1 MKKTIRK
8 ILCAVLAFAMI
19 FAAIPAFAAE
29 INDVA
34 LWDGGCIDF
43 SCYDEYLYGGEITL
57 GDNPINAEVDGEYSF
72 LRFYEFNVPETG
84 YYRISN
90 YIGFGKIDSEGII
103 HDANYPYTSC
113 YDDGYFYVV
122 YLEKGNVVAGY
133 MFEEHNST
141 TLEIDYIDDEI
152 EEIVFDKSIIADRIY
167 NSDFYLNDSNE
178 FDFYDIDYSV
188 VFSNGE
194 KFEFEDVYLSF
205 RMKDEPVNGKNT
217 VYATFAGFEQEETA
231 TFYYIDYLVES
242 VELSNVDY
250 YLDAFE
256 FYNGRYSF
264 VDYYDEEITVNYT
277 DGTSETF
284 VYGYDEEAGQK
295 REITLFG
302 NEYHVG
308 IYHSELDL
316 TLDVHIADHV
326 FATYDCTPVKTNRI
340 SNYDYLI
347 RNLKGDF
354 EVFTNCMEYYWDGI
368 VHPEHMEHFIFSF
381 RLFIGNFTRLNKM
394 AKEIDSYIRFVYL

>member
-1 MKKTIRK
+1 MKNTIKK
-8 ILCAVLAFAMI
+8 IICALLAFTMI

-43 SCYDEYLYGGEITL
+43 SCYDEYLYGGEISL
-57 GDNPINAEVDGEYSF
+57 GDNHISSEVDGEYSF
-72 LRFYEFNVPETG
+72 FRFYEFNVPETG
-84 YYRISN
+84 YYRFSD
-90 YIGFGKIDSEGII
+90 YTGFGKIDSDGII
-103 HDANYPYTSC
+103 HDAGYPYSSC

-133 MFEEHNST
+133 VFEERDSV

-152 EEIVFDKSIIADRIY
+152 EEIVFDKNIITDKIY
-167 NSDFYLNDSNE
+167 NSDFYLNEINE
-178 FDFYDIDYSV
+178 FDFCDVDYSV
-188 VFSNGE
+188 IFSNGE
-194 KFEFEDVYLSF
+194 KLEFEDVCLSF

-217 VYATFAGFEQEETA
+217 VYATFTGFEQEETA
-231 TFYYIDYLVES
+231 TFYYIDYIVES
-242 VELSNVDY
+242 IELSNVDY
-250 YLDAFE
+250 YLDAYE

-264 VDYYDEEITVNYT
+264 IDYNGEEITVNYT

-302 NEYHVG
+302 NNHHIA
-308 IYHSELDL
+308 IYQSELFL
-316 TLDVHIADHV
+316 TLEVHLADHV
-326 FATYDCTPVKTNRI
+326 FNTYDCTAVKANRI
-340 SNYDYLI
+340 SNHDYLI
-347 RNLKGDF
+347 QNLTSDF
-354 EVFTNCMEYYWDGI
+354 EVFTYCMEYYWDGI
-368 VHPEHMEHFIFSF
+368 VNPEHVEHFVLSF
-381 RLFIGNFTRLNKM
+381 KLFMNNFTRLADM